1 MARRNWPTVNK
12 NNGKASPFILPDN
25 YIYISHLDDIGG
37 EEFKFW
43 ILPFYP
49 DSFSD
54 TMQSTFVPTTALG
67 RSAPV
72 YTFSNAGPRTVRLEI
87 KLHRDMMDDANAG
100 ISNVRLQDGDD
111 YIDSLVRALQ
121 SIAVPKYNLSNKAIE
136 PPLVA
141 VRLGKQLFIKGVV
154 TSGIGITYTKPI
166 LSNDKYAQID
176 LSIDI
181 SEVDPYDATTV
192 FKNGSYRGE
201 VKTLRDGALNYWGIK
216 ETE

>member
-1 MARRNWPTVNK
+1 MAATKKPRNQVTK
-12 NNGKASPFILPDN
+12 NYILPDN

-37 EEFKFW
+37 EEMKFW

-49 DSFSD
+49 DSVTD
-54 TMQSTFVPTTALG
+54 TMQSTFTETNALG

-72 YTFSNAGPRTVRLEI
+72 YTFSNAGPRTVQVEI
-87 KLHRDMMDDANAG
+87 KLHRDLMDDANAG

-121 SIAVPKYNLSNKAIE
+121 SIAVPKYNLSNKAVE

-141 VRLGKQLFIKGVV
+141 VRLGKQIFVKGVV
-154 TSGIGITYTKPI
+154 TSGIGITYAKPI
-166 LSNDKYAQID
+166 LSNDKYAQIS
-176 LSIDI
+176 LSITI

-192 FKNGSYRGE
+192 YQNGSFRGE
-201 VKTLRDGALNYWGIK
+201 VRTLREGAYTYWGI
-216 ETE
+216 EENR